1 MIKKA
6 DGFKRIKT
14 FNDDSVLPLINIVF
28 LLLIFFIV
36 MGKFYNNEIKKTD
49 LANIQSSG
57 KLNHENILIRI
68 NNKGQIFHH
77 GKQIKLNEI
86 KIEKNKIMTISIDRK
101 TQAITLLNILNY
113 LKSRNIKS
121 VDIAVKPSKG

>member
-1 MIKKA
+1 
-6 DGFKRIKT
+6 
-14 FNDDSVLPLINIVF
+14 
-28 LLLIFFIV
+28 

-101 TQAITLLNILNY
+101 TQAIMLLNILNY
-113 LKSRNIKS
+113 LKSRNI
-121 VDIAVKPSKG
+121 